1 MEEQKKE
8 NKKRFELVEIPT
20 QYGMAFKDNSDE
32 SILDTNQIL
41 LKIAN
46 EIEEIKKGLIG

>member
-1 MEEQKKE
+1 MEEQKEK
-8 NKKRFELVEIPT
+8 KKRFELVEVPT
-20 QYGMAFKDNSDE
+20 QYGMAFKDNVDE

-46 EIEEIKKGLIG
+46 ELEEIRKGLIG